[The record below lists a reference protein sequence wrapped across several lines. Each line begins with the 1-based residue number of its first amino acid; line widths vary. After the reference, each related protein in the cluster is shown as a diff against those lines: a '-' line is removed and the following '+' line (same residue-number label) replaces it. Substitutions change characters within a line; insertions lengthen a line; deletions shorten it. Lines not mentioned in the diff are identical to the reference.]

1 MRIAN
6 PIHNLVFRRLMQ
18 DNEVAVLNPLH
29 HPGRGDRDPAP
40 AQEMAMLPE
49 NKRFLILVGAIGIVV
64 IVLSMAARFLG
75 STLWNP
81 EPFTDEAVLSL
92 PNEPEF
98 PPVAPSRAEQPT
110 QPRPPPPIAA
120 TVEGRIPLEFR
131 SLETRLTAMGQA
143 LSDHSEKKPALEK
156 KMLAADA
163 LILQAEG
170 IVGNP
175 KIGLSAPSSA
185 PVKSEDGNE
194 AKDTDIQRLRE
205 RLGALKSR
213 LEAK

>member
-1 MRIAN
+1 
-6 PIHNLVFRRLMQ
+6 
-18 DNEVAVLNPLH
+18 
-29 HPGRGDRDPAP
+29 
-40 AQEMAMLPE
+40 MLPE

-64 IVLSMAARFLG
+64 IILSMAARFLG

-81 EPFTDEAVLSL
+81 EPFTDEAVLPL

-120 TVEGRIPLEFR
+120 TVEGRIPPEFR

-143 LSDHSEKKPALEK
+143 LSDHSEKKQALEK

-175 KIGLSAPSSA
+175 KMELPAPSSA
-185 PVKSEDGNE
+185 PVKSGDGNE